1 MMDTFM
7 ETGSLHYYLAMIWF
21 VLWGVLWAVY
31 FILDGFDLGVG
42 TLLPFMA
49 KNETEKRTM
58 LNATGPFWDG
68 NEVWLIAAGGVTFAA
83 FPYAYAQ
90 MFSGLY
96 TALMLLLFA
105 LIVRGVSFEF
115 RSKVE
120 SDTWRKV
127 WDTSHAVSSFLPA
140 LLLGVAFANIFRGLP
155 LDETGFSQAGLFG
168 LLNPY
173 GLAGGVLFVVIFIM
187 HGALWLCIRTTG
199 DLKARAEGLAIKLW
213 PAQVVLTVLFLAYTA
228 LDTQLFS
235 NYFLYPVLFAILALP
250 VAGLVLMRSYMGARK
265 WWLAWG
271 SSCLYIG
278 GTALFG
284 VAGIFPAIIPSNP
297 NPGNSLTIMNSA
309 SSSLT
314 LGIMLGV
321 ALVFVPLVI
330 AYQFWAYKTF
340 ATPIGEGDI
349 HY

>member
-1 MMDTFM
+1 METLM

-21 VLWGVLWAVY
+21 ILWGVLWAVY

-42 TLLPFMA
+42 TLMPFLA
-49 KNETEKRTM
+49 RTETEKRAI
-58 LNATGPFWDG
+58 LNSTGPFWDG

-96 TALMLLLFA
+96 LALMLLLFT

-120 SDTWRKV
+120 SPAWKKI
-127 WDTSHAVSSFLPA
+127 WDTAHALCSFLPA
-140 LLLGVAFANIFRGLP
+140 LLLGVAFGNIFQGIP
-155 LDETGFSQAGLFG
+155 LDETGFSQAGLLG

-173 GLAGGVLFVVIFIM
+173 GISGGILFVTIFMM

-199 DLKARAEGLAIKLW
+199 ELKQRAENMATKLW
-213 PAQVVLTVLFLAYTA
+213 PGVVILTVLFLAYTA
-228 LDTQLFS
+228 VSTQLFS
-235 NYFLYPVLFAILALP
+235 NYMVYPVLFVILLLP
-250 VAGLVLMRSYMGARK
+250 VAGLVLMRTYLGAGRY
-265 WWLAWG
+265 WMAWA

-284 VAGIFPAIIPSNP
+284 VIGIFPAIIPSNP
-297 NPGNSLTIMNSA
+297 NPANSLTIMNSA
-309 SSSLT
+309 SSPLT
-314 LGIMLGV
+314 LQIMLGV
-321 ALVFVPLVI
+321 AVVFVPLVI
-330 AYQFWAYKTF
+330 GYQFWVYKHF
-340 ATPIGEGDI
+340 ATAMTEDDL

>member
-1 MMDTFM
+1 MDTFM

-21 VLWGVLWAVY
+21 LLWGVLWAVY

-42 TLLPFMA
+42 TLLPFLA
-49 KNETEKRTM
+49 KNEAEKRVM
-58 LNATGPFWDG
+58 YNATGPFWDG
-68 NEVWLIAAGGVTFAA
+68 NEVWLISAGGVTFAA

-105 LIVRGVSFEF
+105 LILRGVSFEF

-120 SDTWRKV
+120 SEKWKKL
-127 WDTSHAVSSFLPA
+127 WDCCHVAGSFLPA

-155 LDETGFSQAGLFG
+155 LDSTGFSQAGLFG

-199 DLKARAEGLAIKLW
+199 DIQARAASLAEKLW
-213 PAQVVLTVLFLAYTA
+213 PVEVILTVLFLAYSA
-228 LDTQLFS
+228 LETQLLD
-235 NYFLYPVLFAILALP
+235 NYFGFPVLFLILALP
-250 VAGLVLMRSYMGARK
+250 VGGLILMRTYMGAAR
-265 WWLAWG
+265 WWMAWG
-271 SSCLYIG
+271 ASCVYIG

-284 VAGIFPAIIPSNP
+284 VVGIFPAIIPSNP

-309 SSSLT
+309 SSPLT
-314 LGIMLGV
+314 LQIMLGV
-321 ALVFVPLVI
+321 ALVFVPIVI
-330 AYQFWAYKTF
+330 GYQFWAYKTF
-340 ATPIGEGDI
+340 ATPMTEEDI

>member
-1 MMDTFM
+1 MENMM
-7 ETGSLHYYLAMIWF
+7 EIGSWHYYLAMIWF

-42 TLLPFMA
+42 TLLPILA
-49 KNETEKRTM
+49 KNEADKRAM
-58 LNATGPFWDG
+58 LNSTGPFWDG
-68 NEVWLIAAGGVTFAA
+68 NEVWLISAGGVTFAA

-120 SDTWRKV
+120 NETWKRV
-127 WDTSHAVSSFLPA
+127 WDWCHTLGSLLPA

-155 LDETGFSQAGLFG
+155 LDSTGFSQAGLFG

-173 GLAGGVLFVVIFIM
+173 GLAGGVLFVVIFVM

-199 DLKARAEGLAIKLW
+199 ELQQRAITTATRVW
-213 PAQVVLTVLFLAYTA
+213 PAVVILTVGFLAYTA
-228 LDTQLFS
+228 MDTMLFS
-235 NYFLYPVLFAILALP
+235 NYMVYPVLFVILALP
-250 VAGLVLMRSYMGARK
+250 VSGLVLMRTYLGSKQYWM
-265 WWLAWG
+265 AWG
-271 SSCLYIG
+271 ASCLYIA

-284 VAGIFPAIIPSNP
+284 VVGIFPAIIPSNP
-297 NPGNSLTIMNSA
+297 DPANSLTIMNSA
-309 SSSLT
+309 SSPLT
-314 LGIMLGV
+314 LQIMLGV
-321 ALVFVPLVI
+321 ALVFVPIVI
-330 AYQFWAYKTF
+330 GYQFWTYKTF
-340 ATPIGEGDI
+340 GTPMTDEDI